1 MLQGKADFHLHQE
14 EINAFPLLET
24 LFDGK
29 VVLLSLVIESGMGSP
44 DPAGPSTHP

>member
-1 MLQGKADFHLHQE
+1 MLQGMADFHLHQE

-29 VVLLSLVIESGMGSP
+29 VMLLSLIFESGMGPLDS
-44 DPAGPSTHP
+44 AGPMTCP